1 MTKNVPHEGRSLM
14 FTSSRKPA
22 RASQA
27 PAAQLCSTQ
36 NKSIGASAGLTSSSI
51 VQMQRAFGN
60 RATMQLIKSQAQM
73 PVKPQSTGKT
83 GIPDEL
89 KTGLKHL
96 SGMDLS
102 DVRVHRN
109 SPDPARLNALAY
121 AQGSDI
127 HLGPGEETHLPHE
140 AWHVVQQRQGRVTP
154 SMEMGG
160 IAVNDDASLEQEA
173 DTMGARASAIGMKG
187 ASPSGK
193 GTTDGADKDE
203 QTNALAQVNGQAT
216 AQLMWNGLGNKK
228 IESLVDLNAEL
239 TLLSV
244 SNLTQADF
252 NGATPAA
259 IDSFIA
265 ASDMNAYAVQD
276 ELAAAVADHFVPPA
290 NCTLETHA
298 GKQAWVNATNKNV
311 TAKALNDL
319 VDIANGDNT
328 KIHRSEKMKG
338 APNQTPYVHDL
349 GNNYVC
355 TFTILG
361 TNWDGHPIIQV
372 DLDGDVNNGFHRFS

>member
-1 MTKNVPHEGRSLM
+1 M
-14 FTSSRKPA
+14 FTSSRKAA
-22 RASQA
+22 RAAQT
-27 PAAQLCSTQ
+27 PAAQLCSAQT
-36 NKSIGASAGLTSSSI
+36 KSVGVSAGLTPSSI
-51 VQMQRAFGN
+51 VQMQRTFGN
-60 RATMQLIKSQAQM
+60 RATMQFIKSNAQT
-73 PVKPQSTGKT
+73 PVKPRTTGKT

-89 KTGLKHL
+89 KTGLEHL

-154 SMEMGG
+154 YREMGG

-173 DTMGARASAIGMKG
+173 DTMGARASAIGMEG

-193 GTTDGADKDE
+193 GTADGADKDE
-203 QTNALAQVNGQAT
+203 PVTVQAQVNGQAT

-228 IESLVDLNAEL
+228 IESLADLNAEL
-239 TLLSV
+239 RLLGESQLTL
-244 SNLTQADF
+244 AHF

-259 IDSFIA
+259 VDSFIA

-276 ELAAAVADHFVPPA
+276 ELAGAVADHFVNPTD
-290 NCTLETHA
+290 CTLETHA
-298 GKQAWVNATNKNV
+298 GVKAWVNATKKSV
-311 TAKALNDL
+311 TPKALNDL
-319 VDIANGDNT
+319 IDIANGDKT
-328 KIHRSEKMKG
+328 KIHLSTKMKG
-338 APNQTPYVHDL
+338 ADINTPYVHDY
-349 GNNYVC
+349 GSNYIC
-355 TFTILG
+355 TFTMLG
-361 TNWDGHPIIQV
+361 INWDGHPIIQV
-372 DLDGDVNNGFHRFS
+372 DLEGKVKNGLHDFS